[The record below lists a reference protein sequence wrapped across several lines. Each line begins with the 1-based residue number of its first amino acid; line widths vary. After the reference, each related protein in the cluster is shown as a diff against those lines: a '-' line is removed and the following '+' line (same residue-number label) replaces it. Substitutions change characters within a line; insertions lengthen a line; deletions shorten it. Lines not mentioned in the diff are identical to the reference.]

1 MRERIYTCDNMSVQ
15 IPYTT
20 RIRKIGNSFYVNVP
34 REIMVRMKLRK
45 DELVIVKIMK
55 VGEEI

>member
-1 MRERIYTCDNMSVQ
+1 MSVQ

-45 DELVIVKIMK
+45 NELVIVKIMK
-55 VGEEI
+55 VGEEV